1 MPNVESEVANA
12 RRDLVD
18 AWARYTT
25 LISSEEMAVSLELAS
40 VLDALCR
47 LASPQSVLDLGSG
60 FSSYVVRRFARES
73 GAAVTSV
80 DTSPE
85 WLDRTGEFLAEEGL
99 STARLAV
106 WSDFVNENTDTF
118 DLVLHDMGRKSQRSE
133 TFPQVLDLVE
143 PGGHLLLDDM
153 HKPHL
158 QAYYRAALAAR
169 NVSSLS
175 LRRLTLD
182 RFGRYAALAR
192 PSRNG

>member
-60 FSSYVVRRFARES
+60 FSSYVVRRFARER
-73 GAAVTSV
+73 GGAVTSV

-85 WLDRTGEFLAEEGL
+85 WLERTGEFLAEEGL

-133 TFPQVLDLVE
+133 TFPQYSILSSPEATFFSTICTSLISRRITE
-143 PGGHLLLDDM
+143 QRLLRETLLT
-153 HKPHL
+153 H
-158 QAYYRAALAAR
+158 
-169 NVSSLS
+169 